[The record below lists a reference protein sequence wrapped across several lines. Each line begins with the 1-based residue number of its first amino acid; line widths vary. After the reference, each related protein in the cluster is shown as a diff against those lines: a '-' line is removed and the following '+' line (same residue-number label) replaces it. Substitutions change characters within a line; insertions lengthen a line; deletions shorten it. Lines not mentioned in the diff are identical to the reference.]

1 MTQLE
6 LKRIGKRYADG
17 QEVIRDFSLDIKKGE
32 FVVLVGPSGCGKSTL
47 LRMIAGLEEITSGEL
62 RMEDRILN
70 FIDPQER
77 NLSMV
82 FQNYALYPH
91 MNVYKNMAFGA
102 KMHKIPK
109 DEIDRRVKEVAEI
122 LGISHLLKNYP
133 RALSGGQ
140 KQRVA
145 IGSVMV
151 LQPNMYLM
159 DEPLSNLDAKL
170 RNQMRIE
177 IAKIHQRLKKTFIYV
192 THDQVE
198 AMTLGT
204 KIVVMKKGE
213 IQQVGSPEEIY
224 NQPKNQF
231 VAGFMGTPAMNFL
244 RVKIVEGKG
253 GIVGRVMDKD
263 LLIPSNQSK
272 ELVQKGY
279 LNKEVNLG
287 FRPNH
292 VTIYK
297 KVADMMQEMA
307 VIKGTVLHTE
317 ELGKEMIIYTQ
328 INGKQVAVRAE
339 SDERLE
345 LGQDLTLYM
354 DMQRVHWF
362 DVGTGENILLKEK
375 WQNE

>member
-102 KMHKIPK
+102 KMHKLPK

-253 GIVGRVMDKD
+253 GIVGRVMDKE

>member
-231 VAGFMGTPAMNFL
+231 VAGFMGTPSMNFI
-244 RVKIVEGKG
+244 RVKIVEGKD
-253 GIVGRVMDKD
+253 GIVGRVMDKE

>member
-253 GIVGRVMDKD
+253 GIVGRVMDEE

>member
-231 VAGFMGTPAMNFL
+231 VAGFMGTPAMNFI

-253 GIVGRVMDKD
+253 GIVGRVMDKE

>member
-272 ELVQKGY
+272 ELVRKGY

>member
-102 KMHKIPK
+102 KMHKLPK

-231 VAGFMGTPAMNFL
+231 VAGFMGTPAMNFI

>member
-231 VAGFMGTPAMNFL
+231 VAEFMGTPSMNFI
-244 RVKIVEGKG
+244 RVKIVEGKD
-253 GIVGRVMDKD
+253 GIVGRVMDKE

>member
-231 VAGFMGTPAMNFL
+231 VAGFMGTPAMNFI

-272 ELVQKGY
+272 ELVRKGY

>member
-253 GIVGRVMDKD
+253 GIVGRVMNKD

>member
-6 LKRIGKRYADG
+6 LRSIGKKYSDG
-17 QEVIRDFSLDIKKGE
+17 QEVVHNFSLEVEEGE

-62 RMEDRILN
+62 WMDNKIFN
-70 FIDPQER
+70 FIEPQER

-102 KMHKIPK
+102 KMHKMPK
-109 DEIDRRVKEVAEI
+109 DEIHKRVTKAAEV
-122 LGISHLLKNYP
+122 LGIGHLLKSYP
-133 RALSGGQ
+133 KALSGGQ

-145 IGSVMV
+145 IGSIMV
-151 LQPNMYLM
+151 LEPNIYLM

-177 IAKIHQRLKKTFIYV
+177 LAKIHHQLKKTFIYV

-213 IQQVGSPEEIY
+213 IQQVGSPEEVY

-231 VAGFMGTPAMNFL
+231 VAEFMGTPGMNCIK
-244 RVKIVEGKG
+244 VKLVEEEQ
-253 GIVGRVMDKD
+253 GIAVRVMDKKV
-263 LLIPSNQSK
+263 LIPAYQGK
-272 ELVQKGY
+272 ELTRKGY
-279 LNKEVNLG
+279 LNQTVTLG

-292 VTIYK
+292 VTLSK
-297 KVADMMQEMA
+297 KIAAQMEEVAMIEA
-307 VIKGTVLHTE
+307 TVEHYE
-317 ELGKEMIIYTQ
+317 ELGGERIVYVEI
-328 INGKQVAVRAE
+328 GEKQVAVKTE
-339 SDERLE
+339 SNEE
-345 LGQDLTLYM
+345 ITVGQNITLYI
-354 DMQRVHWF
+354 DMQKVHWF
-362 DVGTGENILLKEK
+362 DIGTEENILLKEK
-375 WQNE
+375 

>member
-231 VAGFMGTPAMNFL
+231 VAGFMGTPAMNFI

-253 GIVGRVMDKD
+253 GIVGRVMDKE

-297 KVADMMQEMA
+297 KVAAMMQEMA

>member
-231 VAGFMGTPAMNFL
+231 VAGFMGTPAMNFI
-244 RVKIVEGKG
+244 RVKIVEGKD
-253 GIVGRVMDKD
+253 GIVGRVMDKE

-328 INGKQVAVRAE
+328 INGKQIAVRAE
-339 SDERLE
+339 SE
-345 LGQDLTLYM
+345 
-354 DMQRVHWF
+354 
-362 DVGTGENILLKEK
+362 
-375 WQNE
+375 

>member
-231 VAGFMGTPAMNFL
+231 VAGFMGTPAMNFI
-244 RVKIVEGKG
+244 RVKIVEGKD
-253 GIVGRVMDKD
+253 GIVGRVMDKE

>member
-231 VAGFMGTPAMNFL
+231 VAGFMGTPAMNFI

>member
-102 KMHKIPK
+102 KMHKLPK

-231 VAGFMGTPAMNFL
+231 VAGFMGTPAMNFI
-244 RVKIVEGKG
+244 RVKIVEGKD

-272 ELVQKGY
+272 ELVRKGY

>member
-253 GIVGRVMDKD
+253 GIVGRVMDKE

>member
-151 LQPNMYLM
+151 LRPNMYLM

-231 VAGFMGTPAMNFL
+231 VAGFMGTPAMNFI
-244 RVKIVEGKG
+244 RVKIVEGKD
-253 GIVGRVMDKD
+253 GIVGRVMDKE

-297 KVADMMQEMA
+297 KVAAMMQEMA

>member
-102 KMHKIPK
+102 KMHKLPK

-231 VAGFMGTPAMNFL
+231 VAGFMGTPAMNFI
-244 RVKIVEGKG
+244 RVKIVEGKD
-253 GIVGRVMDKD
+253 GIVGRVMDKE

>member
-177 IAKIHQRLKKTFIYV
+177 IAKIHQRIKKTFIYV

-272 ELVQKGY
+272 ELVRKGY

>member
-231 VAGFMGTPAMNFL
+231 VAGFMGTPAMNFI
-244 RVKIVEGKG
+244 RVKIVEGKD
-253 GIVGRVMDKD
+253 GIVGRVMDKE

-297 KVADMMQEMA
+297 KVAAMMQEMA

>member
-231 VAGFMGTPAMNFL
+231 VAGFMGTPAMNFI
-244 RVKIVEGKG
+244 RVKIVEGKD
-253 GIVGRVMDKD
+253 GIVGRVMDKE

-297 KVADMMQEMA
+297 KVAAMMQEMA

-328 INGKQVAVRAE
+328 INGKQIAVRAE